1 MTEVVR
7 ESRTRSILKA
17 LSWRVVA
24 TTTIITIAYFTTGDI
39 DAALEIGAIEFFI
52 KFALYY
58 LHERAWQLAP
68 RGSVRKL
75 FNKEMPL
82 YGRGEH
88 SSDL

>member
-1 MTEVVR
+1 MAEIVR

-39 DAALEIGAIEFFI
+39 DEALRIGAIEFFI

-58 LHERAWQLAP
+58 AHERAWQMAP
-68 RGSVRKL
+68 RGTVRKL
-75 FNKEMPL
+75 FSKK
-82 YGRGEH
+82 
-88 SSDL
+88 SS